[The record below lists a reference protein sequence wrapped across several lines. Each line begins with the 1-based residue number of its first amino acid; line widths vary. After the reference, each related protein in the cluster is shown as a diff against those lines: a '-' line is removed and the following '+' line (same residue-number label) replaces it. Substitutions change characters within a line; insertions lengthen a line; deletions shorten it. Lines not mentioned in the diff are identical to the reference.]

1 MNIYVACNLPKKD
14 LLKIKKISKKNKV
27 FYNDKTEKQKIPD
40 KNFLQSEIVFG
51 NIPPHWI
58 TESKK
63 LKWIQLESVGFGEY
77 LGLDWKKLKNKITI
91 TNLKGFFCEPV
102 SETILSGILSF
113 YRGIDRFI
121 ILKNNK
127 KWIGDPIRNEL
138 ELLINKKVLFFGYGT
153 INRRLHNIL
162 KPFQCYFDIIDIN
175 TKLSYI
181 EDKIKIAD
189 IIVCASPE
197 TKKTI
202 NFFDKKK
209 LKLLKK
215 ESLFINAGRGSLIDE
230 KELIKILKNKKIKG
244 AVLDVTR
251 NEPLKSSDPLWT
263 CPNLILTQHTA
274 GGSIKETLNKVN
286 FFEDNFK
293 RFCLNKPLK
302 NIINLSQ
309 GF

>member
-91 TNLKGFFCEPV
+91 TNLKGFFLEPV

-162 KPFQCYFDIIDIN
+162 KSFQCYFDIIDIN

-274 GGSIKETLNKVN
+274 GGSIKETLN
-286 FFEDNFK
+286 
-293 RFCLNKPLK
+293 
-302 NIINLSQ
+302 
-309 GF
+309 